1 MNDEQF
7 FSSEGRIGGGTL
19 LLRTI
24 IALFAQALTVGVCV
38 LLLHLAHLSPFQEGN
53 EFLMPLFYFFV
64 IVTGIFVLFTVM
76 MQLIK
81 RMHDIG
87 KGPMLAALTFVP
99 GVNILFLIYAI
110 LAPAKK
116 EA

>member
-24 IALFAQALTVGVCV
+24 IALVAQALTVAVCV
-38 LLLHLAHLSPFQEGN
+38 YLLDLAHLSPFHEDHA
-53 EFLMPLFYFFV
+53 FLMPLFYFFV

-81 RMHDIG
+81 RLHDMG
-87 KGPMLAALTFVP
+87 KGPMFAALTFVP
-99 GVNILFLIYAI
+99 GVNVLFLIYAI

-116 EA
+116 D

>member
-1 MNDEQF
+1 MNDESF

-19 LLRTI
+19 LLRTVM
-24 IALFAQALTVGVCV
+24 ALVAQALTVAVCV
-38 LLLHLAHLSPFQEGN
+38 YLLHLAHLSPFDEKH

-64 IVTGIFVLFTVM
+64 IVTSVFVLFTVM

-81 RMHDIG
+81 RLHDMG

-99 GVNILFLIYAI
+99 GVNVLFLVYAI
-110 LAPAKK
+110 LAPGKK